1 MEEVIKVNALQLE
14 KEFKILKV
22 KCAKEEYSVI
32 LDCDDYIS
40 LENSRCTVVKQHGY
54 ATINVY
60 TDITTK
66 KRKSLGKIILNT
78 NKNVYLKD
86 RYLNKEKYLLD
97 YRKTNL
103 TTSIKEMEGYSEIA
117 RDNYYKSLDAGLINK
132 GFKNYNMNMAKTFM
146 KGKVGEANSKSKLT
160 VEKVKEIRHLYS
172 TGEYTQ
178 EKLAKL
184 YNVSKS
190 TISSIIT
197 YKRWKDIDF
206 ESKRIYNTKNVNIV
220 RDKKF
225 FESDVNINS
234 IKLNSTY
241 YIVEEGMYVY
251 IEDLNNEGLVYVE
264 IRDKENNVLTRA
276 DIYFLDVNNSQTNR
290 NYSIASMYPAR
301 TSNSVFINHFDKLK
315 MYI

>member
-1 MEEVIKVNALQLE
+1 MNALQVE
-14 KEFKILKV
+14 KDFRILKV
-22 KCAKEEYSVI
+22 KCAKEEYDVI
-32 LDCDDYIS
+32 LDYDDYIG
-40 LENSRCTVVKQHGY
+40 LENNHFTVVKQHGY

-60 TDITTK
+60 TDIVSK

-78 NKNVYLKD
+78 DKNVYLKD

-97 YRKTNL
+97 YRKINL
-103 TTSIKEMEGYSEIA
+103 TTSIKEMKGYSEIA
-117 RDNYYKSLDAGLINK
+117 RDNYYKSLNAGLINK
-132 GFKNYNMNMAKTFM
+132 GFKNYNMNMARTFM
-146 KGKVGEANSKSKLT
+146 SGKVGETNSKSKLT
-160 VEKVKEIRHLYS
+160 VEKVKEIRQLYS
-172 TGEYTQ
+172 TGDYTQ
-178 EKLAKL
+178 EKLAKV

-197 YKRWKDIDF
+197 FKRWKDIDF
-206 ESKRIYNTKNVNIV
+206 KSKRTYNAKNINIV
-220 RDKKF
+220 RDKKL
-225 FESDVNINS
+225 FESDIDINS
-234 IKLNSTY
+234 IKLNTTY
-241 YIVEEGMYVY
+241 YIVEEAMYVY